1 MDEDG
6 RHTKVDSF
14 SERKI
19 FLLVAQPDDFPEI
32 TGKEPIPSSVDNR
45 VLPTPAPVQIFLP
58 SDENLQ
64 RGETRRI
71 EENLRDEEKENDE
84 DDEEEEEEEEQEEE
98 DIENY
103 NPNLDDESGLDEL
116 GPECEDDPRPFRL
129 SDLAVEYSTDS
140 GPQSEPETDDSRP
153 LSRLGSVTE
162 KAVAYP
168 DRSGGTSSEGY
179 IDGKYDSAT
188 PASLRLINP
197 RDNLYYKLGGPALRR
212 AESADSFGDSSVL
225 ELKATKG
232 GGVTY
237 DEVDAY
243 SGRLERRRS
252 DACLLPGKGSLRF
265 LEPTDE
271 TVESRYG
278 ARDASTR
285 CRSVMELRKCE
296 ENGSTV
302 SGSSNDL
309 DLSPRIPSSGKKMV
323 LGGEDDLPKIFDN
336 IDELLRDY
344 ERSKRGFR
352 TNPFL
357 RRGDE
362 DDEECLEGNRPG
374 GDETSTFHRR
384 SNVFKDSEA
393 HRGAWAEMLSTV
405 LDWTLALSDEQ
416 LVPLLPVFVSGV
428 RVLTRYA
435 VDQVLKQRL
444 STLFHRI
451 AVLYGLTSN

>member
-1 MDEDG
+1 M
-6 RHTKVDSF
+6 
-14 SERKI
+14 
-19 FLLVAQPDDFPEI
+19 
-32 TGKEPIPSSVDNR
+32 
-45 VLPTPAPVQIFLP
+45 
-58 SDENLQ
+58 
-64 RGETRRI
+64 
-71 EENLRDEEKENDE
+71 
-84 DDEEEEEEEEQEEE
+84 
-98 DIENY
+98 
-103 NPNLDDESGLDEL
+103 
-116 GPECEDDPRPFRL
+116 
-129 SDLAVEYSTDS
+129 
-140 GPQSEPETDDSRP
+140 
-153 LSRLGSVTE
+153 
-162 KAVAYP
+162 
-168 DRSGGTSSEGY
+168 
-179 IDGKYDSAT
+179 
-188 PASLRLINP
+188 
-197 RDNLYYKLGGPALRR
+197 RR

-243 SGRLERRRS
+243 SGRLERLERRRS

-405 LDWTLALSDEQ
+405 LDWTLALS
-416 LVPLLPVFVSGV
+416 VSYILLLRAFSSLFPGSFF
-428 RVLTRYA
+428 
-435 VDQVLKQRL
+435 L
-444 STLFHRI
+444 SFED
-451 AVLYGLTSN
+451 V